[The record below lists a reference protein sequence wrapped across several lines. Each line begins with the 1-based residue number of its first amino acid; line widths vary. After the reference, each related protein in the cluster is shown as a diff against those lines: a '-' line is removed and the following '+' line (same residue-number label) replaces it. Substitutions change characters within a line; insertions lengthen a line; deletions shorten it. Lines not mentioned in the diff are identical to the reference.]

1 MFGLNAIVANIAP
14 IFIATSPITSYADQI
29 YSIHKTRSSAGFS
42 LDIPLIMLVASILK
56 YLPPQTLKKKRKNP
70 LTILF
75 RIFYWFGA
83 HFSTS
88 LLIQALLTIG
98 VQILLLHVALTHRLP
113 PSTTPFATL
122 APAPRKR
129 PYSFWQWR
137 STRPYWTFLTYLS
150 ATLLVLHLLLSST
163 ALFIPYTNLL
173 GAIALAV
180 EATLPL
186 PQLLTNHQRRGCA
199 GFRPSVIANWVVGDT
214 FKMWFFFTSAEGEV
228 PWAFKAC
235 GVFQATCDLGLALQ
249 YLVWGDGPA
258 GAGGVGKEVRSPP
271 PEMEGFEMEK
281 MGAGGVGVEVGGVS
295 AYERR

>member
-1 MFGLNAIVANIAP
+1 MFGLNAIVKNIAP
-14 IFIATSPITSYADQI
+14 LFIATSPITSYADQI

-56 YLPPQTLKKKRKNP
+56 
-70 LTILF
+70 
-75 RIFYWFGA
+75 IFYWFGA
-83 HFSTS
+83 HYSTS
-88 LLIQALLTIG
+88 LLVQALLTIG
-98 VQILLLHVALTHRLP
+98 VQLLLLHVALANRAV
-113 PSTTPFATL
+113 PSTTPFAGL
-122 APAPRKR
+122 AAPAPRKR

-163 ALFIPYTNLL
+163 ELFVPYTNLL

-186 PQLLTNHQRRGCA
+186 PQLMTNWQRRGCA
-199 GFRPSVIANWVVGDT
+199 GFRPSVIANWVVGDS

-235 GVFQATCDLGLALQ
+235 GIFQATCDLGLAMQ
-249 YLVWGDGPA
+249 YLVWGDGPQ
-258 GAGGVGKEVRSPP
+258 GASGVGKEIRSPP

-281 MGAGGVGVEVGGVS
+281 MASGGVGMEMGGVP